1 MQSQQF
7 RGVWRNNLK
16 GFDRNLYIALYE
28 ERSRLWNVYAS
39 RNRYCLNEANER
51 SWSILVFIVIRLGIE
66 LEPPSSVSR
75 IHPVRD
81 VIMAAYLVAVSG
93 KLEFFFFF
101 QKVCFWI
108 QHFLCLIICVTL
120 DHAPKVPC
128 CGLASKV
135 TGLWLLFS
143 FRKTENDDFPWWWS
157 DIEVPSVVPIKL
169 SPEKSG
175 FLWGRPG
182 CLITL
187 CSCCRATKRPP
198 TCF

>member
-7 RGVWRNNLK
+7 RGVWRNDLK

-101 QKVCFWI
+101 SKGL
-108 QHFLCLIICVTL
+108 FLDSTL
-120 DHAPKVPC
+120 FVSNNLCDFGSRAQGTV
-128 CGLASKV
+128 LR
-135 TGLWLLFS
+135 FS
-143 FRKTENDDFPWWWS
+143 FKSHWTVTPLFVSEDRKWWFS
-157 DIEVPSVVPIKL
+157 MMKRH
-169 SPEKSG
+169 
-175 FLWGRPG
+175 WGP
-182 CLITL
+182 
-187 CSCCRATKRPP
+187 KRRSY
-198 TCF
+198 